1 MTMITGLLFTLS
13 QKSLTP
19 VSMSADDVMKEDQPP
34 NPKTPKRAK
43 EPNVKVQPSR
53 KLCLFLAFV
62 CMLSISFAP
71 DIEDPLQSVVLTS
84 VSALGEFL

>member
-1 MTMITGLLFTLS
+1 MITGLLFTLS

-43 EPNVKVQPSR
+43 ELDVKVQPSR

-62 CMLSISFAP
+62 CLLSISFAP
-71 DIEDPLQSVVLTS
+71 DIDGQFQFVVLTS

>member
-19 VSMSADDVMKEDQPP
+19 VSMSANDVMKEDQPP

-43 EPNVKVQPSR
+43 ELNVKVHPSR
-53 KLCLFLAFV
+53 TLCLFLAFV